1 MSYETVL
8 YEVRDAVALLTLNRP
23 ERVNA
28 INRAMLDEI
37 GHVLDG
43 AEADDAVRAVVV
55 TGAGNAF
62 SSGFDL
68 KEQAERR
75 PQGTAEWRPILRRD
89 FDTVM
94 RFWHLAKPTIAAV
107 RGPCLAGACE
117 LMLACDLTVA
127 GESATFGE
135 PELRFG
141 AGIVVLLLPWLL
153 GPKRAKHLLFTGA
166 DRIAARR
173 AEALGL
179 VNEVVED
186 DAVLERALR
195 LAGELAVIDPM
206 VLRQTKRAIN
216 RSYEVM
222 GMGEALEAALEI
234 DLLIEGTGSIDK
246 REFMEIA
253 RERGLRAAIA
263 WRDRRFGAPRMARP

>member
-1 MSYETVL
+1 MSYRTIL
-8 YEVRDAVALLTLNRP
+8 YEAHDAVGLLTLNRP

-28 INRAMLDEI
+28 INALMLDEI
-37 GHVLDG
+37 GHALDA
-43 AEADDAVRAVVV
+43 AEADAAVRVVVV
-55 TGAGNAF
+55 TGTGNAF

-75 PQGTAEWRPILRRD
+75 PSGTAAWRPILRHD

-127 GESATFGE
+127 GESAVFGE

-141 AGIVVLLLPWLL
+141 AGIVVLLLPWLV

-166 DRIAARR
+166 DRISARR
-173 AEALGL
+173 AEELGL
-179 VNEVVED
+179 VNEVVD
-186 DAVLERALR
+186 DERVLERALA
-195 LAGELAVIDPM
+195 LARDLAVIDPM
-206 VLRQTKRAIN
+206 LLRQTKRAVN
-216 RSYEVM
+216 RGYEIM
-222 GMGEALEAALEI
+222 GLGEALEAALAI
-234 DLLIEGTGSIDK
+234 DLEIEGAGSIDK

-253 RERGLRAAIA
+253 RKEGLRAAIA
-263 WRDRRFGAPRMARP
+263 WRDRRFGDR

>member
-1 MSYETVL
+1 MPYQTILYET
-8 YEVRDAVALLTLNRP
+8 RGAVALLTLNRP

-28 INRAMLDEI
+28 LNAAMLEEI
-37 GHVLDG
+37 GRALDA
-43 AEADDAVRAVVV
+43 AEADVAVRAVVV

-75 PQGTAEWRPILRRD
+75 PSGAAEWRPILRRD

-94 RFWHLAKPTIAAV
+94 RFWHLSKPTIAAV

-117 LMLACDLTVA
+117 MMLACDLTVA
-127 GESATFGE
+127 GEGAIFGE

-141 AGIVVLLLPWLL
+141 AGIVVLLLPWLM

-166 DRIAARR
+166 DRVDARR

-179 VNEVVED
+179 VNEVVAD
-186 DAVLERALR
+186 DRVLERALA
-195 LAGELAVIDPM
+195 LACELAVIDPM
-206 VLRQTKRAIN
+206 VLRNTKRAIN
-216 RSYEVM
+216 RSYEIM
-222 GMGEALEAALEI
+222 GMGEALDTALEI
-234 DLLIEGTGSIDK
+234 DLQIEGTGSVDK
-246 REFMEIA
+246 RKFMEIA
-253 RERGLRAAIA
+253 RNQGLRAAIA
-263 WRDRRFGAPRMARP
+263 WRDRRFNKESGSG

>member
-1 MSYETVL
+1 MTYQTIL
-8 YEVRDAVALLTLNRP
+8 YEVRGAVGLLTLNRP

-28 INRAMLDEI
+28 INAAMLEEI
-37 GHVLDG
+37 GRALDA
-43 AEADDAVRAVVV
+43 AEAAAGVRAVVV

-68 KEQAERR
+68 KEQAERS
-75 PQGTAEWRPILRRD
+75 PSGTAEWRPILRRD

-94 RFWHLAKPTIAAV
+94 RFWHLSKPTIAAV

-141 AGIVVLLLPWLL
+141 AGIVVLLLPWLV
-153 GPKRAKHLLFTGA
+153 GPKRAKHMLFTGA
-166 DRIAARR
+166 DRLSARR

-179 VNEVVED
+179 VNEVVD
-186 DAVLERALR
+186 DAVVLERALA
-195 LAGELAVIDPM
+195 LARELAVIDPM
-206 VLRQTKRAIN
+206 VLRQTKRAVN
-216 RSYEVM
+216 RSYEIM
-222 GMGEALEAALEI
+222 GLGEALEAALEI
-234 DLLIEGTGSIDK
+234 DLQIEGVGSIDK

-253 RERGLRAAIA
+253 RKEGLRAAIA
-263 WRDRRFGAPRMARP
+263 WRDRRFASGDG

>member
-1 MSYETVL
+1 M
-8 YEVRDAVALLTLNRP
+8 
-23 ERVNA
+23 
-28 INRAMLDEI
+28 
-37 GHVLDG
+37 
-43 AEADDAVRAVVV
+43 

-75 PQGTAEWRPILRRD
+75 PEGVAQWRPILRHD

-94 RFWHLAKPTIAAV
+94 RFWHSPKPTIAAV

-127 GESATFGE
+127 GEGASFGE

-153 GPKRAKHLLFTGA
+153 GPKRAKHLLLTGA
-166 DRIAARR
+166 DGIDARR
-173 AEALGL
+173 AEALGM
-179 VNEVVED
+179 VNEVVAD
-186 DAVLERALR
+186 DQVLARALR
-195 LAGELAVIDPM
+195 LAEDLAVVDPM

-216 RSYEVM
+216 RSYEIM
-222 GMGEALEAALEI
+222 GMGEALEAALDI
-234 DLLIEGTGSIDK
+234 DLQIEGEGSLDK
-246 REFMEIA
+246 REFMEVA
-253 RERGLRAAIA
+253 RREGLRAALA
-263 WRDRRFGAPRMARP
+263 WRERRFGASKPA